1 MYNPAV
7 AFLSELTVN
16 LTITVEEETLRK
28 ARIRALE
35 ENTSVNAVLRDHLA
49 TYAGLNSA
57 RTGAVSR
64 LLHLSRNCQSGR
76 GESHWTRDEL
86 HER

>member
-1 MYNPAV
+1 M
-7 AFLSELTVN
+7 N

-35 ENTSVNAVLRDHLA
+35 EKTSVNTILRDHLA
-49 TYAGLNSA
+49 TYAGLA
-57 RTGAVSR
+57 CMRTGAINR
-64 LLHLSRNCQSGR
+64 LLDLSRSCRSGK
-76 GESHWTRDEL
+76 GESQWTREEL